1 MRSLFKWMPPVI
13 AAMLV
18 LSGCGGDG
26 YYYDRNEEYRD
37 ARMTEPLD
45 LPETRAERRYQNAMP
60 VPDANS
66 DFLASGE
73 FEAPRPQSLAAATQ
87 GDERFVELR
96 EAGDD
101 RWLLVSAAP
110 ASVWPQLQ
118 GFTEDHGLDVT
129 ALDAANGRIETAQ
142 AVLHVRQ
149 GLRGNTSEVRC
160 EGPAAANGQCLR
172 ALQGYLS
179 AVDES
184 ERSVS
189 LAAQN
194 LSRTDRVRLE
204 NQQGE
209 WQLWLALDFERAWS
223 ELLYQL
229 ENGFDAEGRQLL
241 DQNRSTGEFL
251 IEYTPRGD
259 DDGGLFGWFGDG
271 AEPRQYRLLVA
282 DAGQSATRV
291 SVAPVDGAP
300 LAEGEAREL
309 LDTLAATLR

>member
-1 MRSLFKWMPPVI
+1 MRPLFKWMPLAVSMALVI
-13 AAMLV
+13 
-18 LSGCGGDG
+18 SGCGGDG
-26 YYYDRNEEYRD
+26 YYYNRNEEYRS
-37 ARMTEPLD
+37 AEMTAPLD

-60 VPDANS
+60 VPDAHS

-73 FEAPRPQSLAAATQ
+73 FEVPRPQSLAVSSQ
-87 GDERFVELR
+87 SDQRFVELR

-101 RWLLVSAAP
+101 RWLLVSSAP

-118 GFTEDHGLDVT
+118 GFVEDHGLEVT
-129 ALDAANGRIETAQ
+129 ALDASRGRIATTQ
-142 AVLHVRQ
+142 AVLRVRQ

-172 ALQGYLS
+172 ALQGYLG
-179 AVDES
+179 AVDED

-189 LAAQN
+189 LAAQD
-194 LSRTDRVRLE
+194 LSRVDRVRLE

-229 ENGFDAEGRQLL
+229 DNSFDDEGQLL
-241 DQNRSTGEFL
+241 DQNRSAGEFL
-251 IEYTPRGD
+251 VEYTPNGGD
-259 DDGGLFGWFGDG
+259 GGSFFGLFGSD
-271 AEPRQYRLLVA
+271 AEPRQYRLMVN
-282 DAGQSATRV
+282 DAGQNATRV
-291 SVAPVDGAP
+291 TVASAGDTP
-300 LAEGEAREL
+300 LADGEAREL

>member
-1 MRSLFKWMPPVI
+1 MRPLFKWMPLAV
-13 AAMLV
+13 AVALV
-18 LSGCGGDG
+18 VSGCGGDG
-26 YYYDRNEEYRD
+26 YYYNRNEEYRS
-37 ARMTEPLD
+37 AEMTEPLD

-73 FEAPRPQSLAAATQ
+73 FEVPRPQSLAVSVQ
-87 GDERFVELR
+87 SDQRFVELR
-96 EAGDD
+96 EAGND

-118 GFTEDHGLDVT
+118 GFVEDHGLEVT
-129 ALDAANGRIETAQ
+129 ALDAASGRIETTQ
-142 AVLHVRQ
+142 AVLRVRQ

-172 ALQGYLS
+172 ALQGYLG
-179 AVDES
+179 AVEED

-204 NQQGE
+204 NRQGE

-229 ENGFDAEGRQLL
+229 DNSFEDEGQQLL
-241 DQNRSTGEFL
+241 DQNRSAGEFL
-251 IEYTPRGD
+251 VEYTPNGD
-259 DDGGLFGWFGDG
+259 DDGGFFGWFGGD
-271 AEPRQYRLLVA
+271 AEPQQYRLLIV
-282 DAGQSATRV
+282 DAGQNSTRV
-291 SVAPVDGAP
+291 SVASADDTP
-300 LAEGEAREL
+300 LADGEAREL

>member
-1 MRSLFKWMPPVI
+1 MRPLFKWMPPVI

-118 GFTEDHGLDVT
+118 SFTEDHGLDVT
-129 ALDAANGRIETAQ
+129 ALEKA
-142 AVLHVRQ
+142 
-149 GLRGNTSEVRC
+149 
-160 EGPAAANGQCLR
+160 
-172 ALQGYLS
+172 Y
-179 AVDES
+179 
-184 ERSVS
+184 
-189 LAAQN
+189 
-194 LSRTDRVRLE
+194 
-204 NQQGE
+204 
-209 WQLWLALDFERAWS
+209 
-223 ELLYQL
+223 
-229 ENGFDAEGRQLL
+229 
-241 DQNRSTGEFL
+241 
-251 IEYTPRGD
+251 
-259 DDGGLFGWFGDG
+259 
-271 AEPRQYRLLVA
+271 
-282 DAGQSATRV
+282 AGK
-291 SVAPVDGAP
+291 
-300 LAEGEAREL
+300 
-309 LDTLAATLR
+309 

>member
-1 MRSLFKWMPPVI
+1 MRPLFKWMPLAVFM
-13 AAMLV
+13 ALV
-18 LSGCGGDG
+18 MSGCGGDG
-26 YYYDRNEEYRD
+26 YYYDRNEEYRS
-37 ARMTEPLD
+37 AEMTAPLD

-66 DFLASGE
+66 DYLASGE
-73 FEAPRPQSLAAATQ
+73 FEAPRPQSLAVSSQ
-87 GDERFVELR
+87 SDQRFVELR
-96 EAGDD
+96 EAGND

-118 GFTEDHGLDVT
+118 GFVEDHGLEVT
-129 ALDAANGRIETAQ
+129 ALDASSGRIETTQ
-142 AVLHVRQ
+142 AVLRVRQ

-160 EGPAAANGQCLR
+160 EGQAAANGQCLR
-172 ALQGYLS
+172 ALQGYLG
-179 AVDES
+179 AVDED

-194 LSRTDRVRLE
+194 LSRVDRVRLE

-229 ENGFDAEGRQLL
+229 DNSFDDEGKLL
-241 DQNRSTGEFL
+241 DQNRSAGEFL
-251 IEYTPRGD
+251 VEYIPNGD
-259 DDGGLFGWFGDG
+259 DDGGFLGWFGSD
-271 AEPRQYRLLVA
+271 AEPRQYRLMVD
-282 DAGQSATRV
+282 DAGQNATRV
-291 SVAPVDGAP
+291 SVASADDTP
-300 LAEGEAREL
+300 LADGEAREL